1 MISLRLRAPKGN
13 ISLSTLS
20 LNSSFSELTLE
31 ISKLT
36 KISENYLIIKH
47 GYPPKAL
54 ENTRDDITLS
64 FLNITDGDTLIVEES
79 KTPVRRMN
87 SPLKKSE
94 EKKEQEATGS
104 DQKRNNI
111 SSKNTSSLPK
121 YQTPDKNGLI
131 MIRRIIPADNSCLFN
146 SVIYALECQSDFK
159 SSPMELRNIVA
170 SYVLSDP
177 TTYDETILG
186 KIKSKIRPPPSQ
198 SPPFLPFSFPS
209 LSSPHLPPTLNVF
222 KLFIDI

>member
-1 MISLRLRAPKGN
+1 MISIRLRAPKGN
-13 ISLSTLS
+13 IPLSTLNQ
-20 LNSSFSELTLE
+20 NSSFSELTQE

-47 GYPPKAL
+47 GYPPKTL
-54 ENTRDDITLS
+54 DNTRDDITLN

-79 KTPVRRMN
+79 KTPIRKVN
-87 SPLKKSE
+87 SCLKKAE
-94 EKKEQEATGS
+94 EAKEKANKQIKTN
-104 DQKRNNI
+104 DI

-121 YQTPDKNGLI
+121 FQTPDKNGLI

-146 SVIYALECQSDFK
+146 SIIYALECQSDFK

-186 KIKSKIRPPPSQ
+186 KLNSNPS
-198 SPPFLPFSFPS
+198 FL
-209 LSSPHLPPTLNVF
+209 HLPPPPPPPISLYIRWFNISNIFLIFT
-222 KLFIDI
+222 I